1 MNVRELHD
9 AIAVEGFR
17 QVGRGVFDM
26 VYLQGLEA
34 TCHTISH
41 QRYLQGSQHDADY
54 RSIALIGQEFATE
67 QEQQEGKHDE
77 PHCDK
82 ERYGKTSN
90 HRLALRNLRTI
101 SMGSPRR
108 RA

>member
-1 MNVRELHD
+1 
-9 AIAVEGFR
+9 
-17 QVGRGVFDM
+17 M

-41 QRYLQGSQHDADY
+41 QRYLQGSQHNTY
-54 RSIALIGQEFATE
+54 NRSIAFVGQEFATE

-82 ERYGKTSN
+82 ERYSKTSN